1 MSNAFSATPPQTQAF
16 RTRTRPLNATDII
29 EKLTECRLALDSE
42 SQVKV
47 VNGIIGSPA
56 LEMLPRVHKDWTA
69 KLDTQTKF
77 PYGPYRGIVQC
88 RQDLQKVIEKDYNLK
103 YGGGQPLAWDKNI
116 LFTAG
121 AGGATATLMR
131 CLPEHSHIILPTPNY
146 LYFEPQIIG
155 NGHAVSPLESN
166 QEYKFS
172 PLALEEA
179 IESAKRQCAHY
190 SHGDVFVLLS
200 YPNNPAGSV
209 LTIDEWKPIAA
220 VLEKHKDVS
229 IILDETYRYVSFN
242 PTPAPSL
249 LQAAPDLAP
258 RTALIF
264 SGSKGPGIA
273 DHRIGA
279 VIADESLIKSM
290 AKQQIEDC
298 LAAPGPA
305 QFAFVESLRELATN
319 PEARD
324 KLASYYRDNIFAM
337 QEALKGCNTSRHTVV
352 DPNYSPKGGFFL
364 MGDFSEMINKPM
376 NTRAQQAVRSLYGKS
391 HDELIHTDVDIAFH
405 LLFEHKVL
413 LLPGSCSLLDSNAG
427 KMRISCTEREN
438 LRTIAE
444 RIGNAIQQTRG
455 TDNNPSNL
463 AAFAKLQIDSRVR
476 C

>member
-1 MSNAFSATPPQTQAF
+1 MSNALFTTASQTQAF

-29 EKLTECRLALDSE
+29 EKLTECRIALDSE

-56 LEMLPRVHKDWTA
+56 LEMLPRVHKDWTV
-69 KLDTQTKF
+69 KLDAQTKF
-77 PYGPYRGIVQC
+77 PYVPYRGITQC
-88 RQDLQKVIEKDYNLK
+88 RQDLQKVIEKDYNLN
-103 YGGGQPLAWDKNI
+103 YSGQPLAWDKNI

-146 LYFEPQIIG
+146 LYFAPQITG
-155 NGHAVSPLESN
+155 NGNVVCPIKCDK
-166 QEYKFS
+166 EYKFS
-172 PLALEEA
+172 AIALEEE
-179 IESAKRQCAHY
+179 IEAAKRQCGHHD
-190 SHGDVFVLLS
+190 HGGVFVLLS
-200 YPNNPAGSV
+200 YPNNPTGSV
-209 LTIDEWKPIAA
+209 LTLDEWKPIAK
-220 VLEKHKDVS
+220 VLQKHKDVGV
-229 IILDETYRYVSFN
+229 ILDETYRYVSFD

-290 AKQQIEDC
+290 TKQQIEDC

-305 QFAFVESLRELATN
+305 QFAFVESLKELAN
-319 PEARD
+319 NSEARD

-337 QEALKGCNTSRHTVV
+337 QEALKGCNTSKHAVI
-352 DPNYSPKGGFFL
+352 DLDYSPKGGFFL

-376 NTRAQQAVRSLYGKS
+376 NARAKDAVASLNGKP
-391 HDELIHTDVDIAFH
+391 HDGFIHTDVDIAFH
-405 LLFEHKVL
+405 LLFQHKVL
-413 LLPGSCSLLDSNAG
+413 LLPGSCSLLDANAG
-427 KMRISCTEREN
+427 KMRVSCTEREN
-438 LRTIAE
+438 LRAIAE
-444 RIGNAIQQTRG
+444 RIGQAIQQTREVD
-455 TDNNPSNL
+455 TNPSDI
-463 AAFAKLQIDSRVR
+463 AAFAKLRTEQCAQR
-476 C
+476 